1 MLNLATNTPESKDY
15 QMIISL
21 DTRIR
26 VNYTLSL
33 DCAHC
38 KMGKVPTYTKKIRAP
53 RTSSYSLILLILI
66 RLCGK
71 QQYC

>member
-38 KMGKVPTYTKKIRAP
+38 KMGKVPTYTKKFERLGLL
-53 RTSSYSLILLILI
+53 RT
-66 RLCGK
+66 RLFS
-71 QQYC
+71 